1 MARVSFVEK
10 DQAHPLMKE
19 VYQRLEN
26 QGSEVLN
33 LFKVMAHCPWIGRNF
48 IRLGNSILKGEEL
61 PARLRELAIL
71 RVGCLLQAEY
81 EVTKHI
87 PLALQAGISQEEV
100 DQLLRGESVFGLGD
114 KEDTVLSYTEEL
126 TKECRVSNITF
137 EKLKTFLSDR
147 AIVELTAVIGY
158 YNMVCRILVGL
169 QIELEDSQRRSSE

>member
-10 DQAHPLMKE
+10 DQAHPLMRE

-26 QGSEVLN
+26 QGSEILN
-33 LFKVMAHCPWIGRNF
+33 LFRVMAHCPWIGRNF

-61 PARLRELAIL
+61 SARLRELAIL
-71 RVGCLLQAEY
+71 RVGCLLQADY

-87 PLALQAGISQEEV
+87 PLALQAGLSQEEV
-100 DQLLRGESVFGLGD
+100 DQLLRGDSVPELGD
-114 KEDTVLSYTEEL
+114 EERAVLCYTDEL
-126 TKECRVSNITF
+126 TKKCRASNVTF
-137 EKLKTFLSDR
+137 AKLRTFLSEH

-169 QIELEDSQRRSSE
+169 QIELEKS

>member
-10 DQAHPLMKE
+10 DQVHPLMKE
-19 VYQRLEN
+19 VYQRLED

-61 PARLRELAIL
+61 SAKLRELAIL
-71 RVGCLLQAEY
+71 RVGYLLQANY

-87 PLALQAGISQEEV
+87 PLALEAGFSQEQI
-100 DQLLRGESVFGLGD
+100 DQLF
-114 KEDTVLSYTEEL
+114 KEASPSGFNQEEKVVLSYTDEL
-126 TKECRVSNITF
+126 TKDCKVDNKTF
-137 EKLKTFLSDR
+137 EELKTFLSDR
-147 AIVELTAVIGY
+147 AIVELTTVIAY

-169 QIELEDSQRRSSE
+169 EIELEN

>member
-26 QGSEVLN
+26 QGSEILN

-61 PARLRELAIL
+61 PAELRELAIL
-71 RVGCLLQAEY
+71 KVGHLLQADY
-81 EVTKHI
+81 EVTKHV
-87 PLALQAGISQEEV
+87 PLALQAGLSHEKV
-100 DQLLRGESVFGLGD
+100 DQLLRGDSVSMFND
-114 KEDTVLSYTEEL
+114 EEKAVLTYTDEL
-126 TKECRVSNITF
+126 TKECKASDVTF
-137 EKLKTFLSDR
+137 AKLQAFLSDR
-147 AIVELTAVIGY
+147 AIVELTAIIGY

-169 QIELEDSQRRSSE
+169 QIELERN

>member
-19 VYQRLEN
+19 VYQRLED
-26 QGSEVLN
+26 QGSEILN

-71 RVGCLLQAEY
+71 RVGCLLRANY

-87 PLALQAGISQEEV
+87 PLALQAGISQGQV
-100 DQLLRGESVFGLGD
+100 DQLLSARSVSGFDGE
-114 KEDTVLSYTEEL
+114 ERAVLSYTDEL
-126 TKECRVSNITF
+126 TKECEVSSVIF
-137 EKLKTFLSDR
+137 EKLRTFLSDR
-147 AIVELTAVIGY
+147 AIVELTAVISY

-169 QIELEDSQRRSSE
+169 QIELEGCEK

>member
-19 VYQRLEN
+19 IYQRLED
-26 QGSEVLN
+26 QGDEVLN

-61 PARLRELAIL
+61 PSRLRELAII
-71 RVGCLLQAEY
+71 RVGNILQAEY

-87 PLALQAGISQEEV
+87 PLALQAGVSQEKI
-100 DQLLRGESVFGLGD
+100 DQLLTGNSASEFDD
-114 KEDTVLSYTEEL
+114 KEKAVLQYTDKL
-126 TKECRVSNITF
+126 TQHCNVDDGTF
-137 EKLKTFLSDR
+137 EKLRTFLSDR

-169 QIELEDSQRRSSE
+169 QIELEDQQNK

>member
-19 VYQRLEN
+19 VYHRLEN
-26 QGSEVLN
+26 QGSEILN

-48 IRLGNSILKGEEL
+48 VRLGNSILKGEEL

-71 RVGCLLQAEY
+71 RVGHLLQAEY

-87 PLALQAGISQEEV
+87 PLALRAGVNQEEIDEILSEGSVSRFDSQESAV
-100 DQLLRGESVFGLGD
+100 LR
-114 KEDTVLSYTEEL
+114 YTDEL
-126 TKECRVSNITF
+126 TKECRVSNTTF
-137 EKLKTFLSDR
+137 EKLKAFLSDR
-147 AIVELTAVIGY
+147 ALVELTAVIGY

-169 QIELEDSQRRSSE
+169 QIELENQQNK